1 MRLHLGNALTEMVQ
15 KHVAFA
21 ALQPNGSTLAEPTID
36 PKHVANSI
44 VHIASLPLN
53 VTVLQMNIMYVD
65 FNVACFLDSDTKSGP
80 LKCHMSEEDSSL
92 R

>member
-1 MRLHLGNALTEMVQ
+1 MVQ
-15 KHVAFA
+15 QHVQFA

-36 PKHVANSI
+36 AKHVANSI

-65 FNVACFLDSDTKSGP
+65 FKVVCFSNSDTNLGP
-80 LKCHMSEEDSSL
+80 LKCPTSEEGSSIC
-92 R
+92 